1 MEDFLGTFENEP
13 ISKPRNVKLAIILI
27 VLVTFI
33 ATLNFISKFVFLG
46 INFSFIKNA
55 IPFLISFFMYLFLA
69 FQINLG
75 RNWARI
81 LYIVLIVLFII
92 IVLSDIIRSMSGN
105 QLSTLILI
113 IEILLE
119 LVATVLLLT
128 KSSNRWF
135 RAKK

>member
-1 MEDFLGTFENEP
+1 MEDFLGKFENEP
-13 ISKPRNVKLAIILI
+13 ISKPRNVKLSIILI

-33 ATLNFISKFVFLG
+33 ATLNFISKFIFLG
-46 INFSFIKNA
+46 SNFSFTENA
-55 IPFLISFFMYLFLA
+55 IPFLISFFIYLFLA

-81 LYIVLIVLFII
+81 LYIVMIVLFMI
-92 IVLSDIIRSMSGN
+92 IVMSDIIRSMSGN

-113 IEILLE
+113 IETLLG
-119 LVATVLLLT
+119 LGAVVLLLT
-128 KSSNRWF
+128 KSSNRFF